1 MVLPENVRASFGVDD
16 DLRLNQHY
24 EIVSMVAF
32 LIGVS
37 EYFFENENTTLDM
50 TVFARLRGKRSAKII
65 RNLCILRNDIERN
78 YSKII
83 RKMQLEQRTM
93 MTMPEYVTQKAIM
106 ELSEENI
113 NLYSSCDDPAKMLIA
128 INRTISSRIN
138 NCQALFDG
146 QVEWTYLRRIFIM
159 PDGTTEAGL
168 KTAADFYHQHY
179 NQYPYH
185 AYMNW
190 PAEDQGNILS
200 CDKKFLVLLYSWNGD
215 AFTDLSRVS
224 DVSNRTKNTI
234 YSFVRESG
242 RTELLVDC
250 ENADPYSLCATI
262 NNLNPDVLR
271 RLYKIILFDDAHTT
285 NAWDLLPECVNVPVE
300 HLQVNRLLAGKSLVD
315 QTLTATCCRDFYQN
329 EVDSFVLASSDSDYW
344 GLISVLTQARFL
356 VMIEHTKCSEAMK
369 RALSE
374 RGIFFCYI
382 DDFYSGSNTEFK
394 RKVLLKE
401 ISDDLKESVSLNLN
415 DMLERA
421 VIRTRMPLTA
431 EEKKAFYEKYL
442 KSLTLEISD
451 KGDVSLRLKK

>member
-1 MVLPENVRASFGVDD
+1 MVLPEDVRVSCSADD

-37 EYFFENENTTLDM
+37 ECFFENENTTLDM
-50 TVFARLRGKRSAKII
+50 NVFARLRGKRSAKII
-65 RNLCILRNDIERN
+65 RNLCVLRNDIEKN

-93 MTMPEYVTQKAIM
+93 MMMPEYVTQQAIM
-106 ELSEENI
+106 ELNEENI
-113 NLYSSCDDPAKMLIA
+113 SLYSSCDDPAKMLIA

-138 NCQALFDG
+138 NCQPLFDG

-159 PDGTTEAGL
+159 PDGTTGAGL
-168 KTAADFYHQHY
+168 KVAADFYHQHY

-190 PAEDQGNILS
+190 PAEEQGNILS
-200 CDKKFLVLLYSWNGD
+200 CDKKFLMLLYSWNGD
-215 AFTDLSRVS
+215 VFTDLNRVS
-224 DVSNRTKNTI
+224 DVSNHTKNTI

-262 NNLNPDVLR
+262 NNLDQDALG
-271 RLYKIILFDDAHTT
+271 RLYKIILFDDEHTT
-285 NAWDLLPECVNVPVE
+285 NAWDLLQECVNVPVE

-315 QTLTATCCRDFYQN
+315 QTLTARCCSDFY
-329 EVDSFVLASSDSDYW
+329 EKDVDSFVLASSDSDYW
-344 GLISVLTQARFL
+344 GLISVLTRARFL

-374 RGIFFCYI
+374 KSIFFCYI

-401 ISDDLKESVSLNLN
+401 IGDNLKEAVRLNLN
-415 DMLERA
+415 DILEQA

-431 EEKKAFYEKYL
+431 EEKKSFYERYL
-442 KSLTLEISD
+442 RTLALEISD
-451 KGDVSLRLKK
+451 KGDVTLRLKR